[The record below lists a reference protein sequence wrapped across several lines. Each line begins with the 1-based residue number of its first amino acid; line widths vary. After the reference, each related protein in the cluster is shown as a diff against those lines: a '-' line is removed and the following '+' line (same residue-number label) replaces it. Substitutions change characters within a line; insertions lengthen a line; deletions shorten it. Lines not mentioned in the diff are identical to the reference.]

1 MELQN
6 ITRRRV
12 STDHTVVQIQP
23 DPTPSSRPPANTTA
37 QRVER
42 RDVGT
47 CTHEPSPS
55 SLIATAIRKMKLVG
69 LKQAFHPDATTLER

>member
-23 DPTPSSRPPANTTA
+23 DPPSSRLPAITTA

-47 CTHEPSPS
+47 CTHEASPS

-69 LKQAFHPDATTLER
+69 LKQAFHPDATALER

>member
-6 ITRRRV
+6 LTRRRV
-12 STDHTVVQIQP
+12 STEHTVVQIQP
-23 DPTPSSRPPANTTA
+23 DPRPAPIIT
-37 QRVER
+37 QQQVQR

-47 CTHEPSPS
+47 STHEQSSS